1 MKRRP
6 SVPIRSFRPAPQ
18 LAIAGLLALGA
29 SASPRAVRAQSG
41 WDYEQDVHFTY
52 EYDDNVNEELVDPV
66 RAQVARI
73 AYRGDLQWGASG
85 EQRLTLSY
93 QGGFKRHFGYVGR
106 DDFDLANQFVN
117 EGSVG
122 YLRRV
127 SEGVALGGQ
136 FGVKNRKWTDEF
148 FLNNEDGF
156 TRYMGSANAVIDL
169 APLDEKHAARLEL
182 GVRASTFEFEN
193 LNAFFDTDGVGGFVS
208 LGKDFGPDLRA
219 TWSYSL
225 DRYRYPGRAV
235 IEPTDAIPS
244 NVFLSPTRERQADQ
258 LHQLGLELTWLGD
271 VSIQADYRFRY
282 NDSNSFGFSYLSHS
296 MGLQV
301 LRRLPWQMLL
311 QFYGRV
317 DLKSFTEPIPDL
329 TGAGTINTGDAA
341 ADNVFL
347 LRLVKDV
354 TPDYSIEGR
363 YARYRNESITLN
375 DFYTKNVYSIGVNY
389 RP

>member
-1 MKRRP
+1 MKRCSSTRSRP
-6 SVPIRSFRPAPQ
+6 PR
-18 LAIAGLLALGA
+18 AGFGVA
-29 SASPRAVRAQSG
+29 SAMLMLGLAVSPVSAGAQSA
-41 WDYEQDVHFTY
+41 WDYEQDLRFTY
-52 EYDDNVNEELVDPV
+52 EFDDNVNEQLDDPV
-66 RAQVARI
+66 RSQVARV
-73 AYRGDLQWGASG
+73 AYRGDLRWGASG
-85 EQRLTLSY
+85 QQRLTLSY
-93 QGGFKRHFGYVGR
+93 QGGFKRHFGFVDR
-106 DDFDLANQFVN
+106 EDFQLGNQFVN

-127 SEGVALGGQ
+127 SERVAFGGQ
-136 FGVKNRKWTDEF
+136 LGVKNRKWTDEF
-148 FLNNEDGF
+148 FLFNEDGF
-156 TRYMGSANAVIDL
+156 TRLMGSANTVVDL
-169 APLDEKHAARLEL
+169 QPLAEDRAARLEM
-182 GVRASTFEFEN
+182 GARASTVDFEN
-193 LNAFFDTDGVGGFVS
+193 LDAVFGSDGVGGFVS
-208 LGKDFGPDLRA
+208 LAKEFGPDLQA
-219 TWSYSL
+219 TWTYSL

-271 VSIQADYRFRY
+271 ISIQADYRFRY

-301 LRRLPWQMLL
+301 LRRLPWEMLL

-317 DLKSFTEPIPDL
+317 DLKTFSEPVPNL
-329 TGAGTINTGDAA
+329 EGAGSINIGDAA

-347 LRLVKDV
+347 IRLVKDV
-354 TPDYSIEGR
+354 TPDYSIEAR
-363 YARYRNESITLN
+363 YGRYRNESITLN